1 MTSSVLRIAE
11 MFDHFRD
18 KESFAR
24 SFLMHKSCG
33 QMAVDLLSFNM
44 FQVSPSRTV
53 AMLSNFQVFCS
64 NLAKLHHSLPHLPK
78 LSTRHVSFEEARDF
92 NGELQFMLL
101 AMFAMFE
108 LSCFKSALQFML
120 FPF

>member
-24 SFLMHKSCG
+24 SFLVHKSCG

-44 FQVSPSRTV
+44 FQVSLSRTV

-78 LSTRHVSFEEARDF
+78 LSTRHDMSFEAARDF
-92 NGELQFMLL
+92 NGELR
-101 AMFAMFE
+101 
-108 LSCFKSALQFML
+108 
-120 FPF
+120 